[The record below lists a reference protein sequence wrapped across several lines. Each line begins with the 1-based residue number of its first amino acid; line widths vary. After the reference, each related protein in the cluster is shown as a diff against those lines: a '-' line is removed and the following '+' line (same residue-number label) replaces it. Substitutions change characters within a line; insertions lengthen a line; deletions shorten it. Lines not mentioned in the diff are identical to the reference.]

1 MTLLPF
7 FKMMA
12 EKQATD
18 LFLTAGAPI
27 RVKIQGETVPVN
39 NQVLNS
45 EHVKQLAYQLMS
57 PEKIR
62 DFEADL
68 EMNLGYPVEGVGNFR
83 VNIFRQ
89 RGQVAMVIRYIRAV
103 AATIDD
109 LKLPPVLKDLIMEK
123 RGLIFVAGATGSGK
137 SSTVTAM
144 LEHRNASHSGHILT
158 VEDPIEYIYP
168 HRKSIVSQREVGIDT
183 LTYADALKNA
193 MREAPDVLMIGE
205 IRDRM
210 TMTQALM
217 YAQAGHLC
225 VSTLHANNSY
235 HMLNRVINL
244 FPHEARESL
253 LMDLSVALK
262 AVISQRLVKSKT
274 GRLIPAV
281 EVMLN
286 SNRIAELIK
295 DGEIDQIKDAMEN
308 SLSSGSQTF
317 ERALYKLYRDDV
329 ITYDE
334 AIANADSATNFAW
347 LVNNG
352 QSLEEQEKA
361 KREKQQDE
369 SNTSGYQEPDVS
381 FDIDLHE

>member
-27 RVKIQGETVPVN
+27 RVKIQGETLPVN
-39 NQVLNS
+39 NQVLS
-45 EHVKQLAYQLMS
+45 GEHVKQLAYQLMS
-57 PEKIR
+57 QEKIR
-62 DFEADL
+62 DFEADM
-68 EMNLGYPVEGVGNFR
+68 EMNLGYPVEGIGNFR

-89 RGQVAMVIRYIRAV
+89 RGQVAMVIRYVRAV
-103 AATIDD
+103 AASIDE
-109 LKLPPVLKDLIMEK
+109 LKLPLVLKDLIMEK

-183 LTYADALKNA
+183 LSYADALKNA

-286 SNRIAELIK
+286 STRIAELIK

-329 ITYDE
+329 ITYEE
-334 AIANADSATNFAW
+334 AIGNADSATNFAW

-369 SNTSGYQEPDVS
+369 NKTPGYQEPDVS